1 MSISDL
7 HPRPSPVS
15 VLAEVAASLRELDA
29 TWWTH
34 QSDDDLVAAA
44 ELVEHARTALAAV
57 QAGAIAE
64 ADQRDLATQKLHY
77 GSTGDWLTHLGGL
90 RKGEGRRLV
99 ARAHALSGSLAT
111 TREAMAAG
119 TVSPEQADVIV
130 RSIDA
135 LPSGTAVRARG
146 EVALLE
152 HAGSF
157 DATDLARTGRHLV
170 HVVDPDAEDRRLE
183 RQLDREERAAHH
195 TRFLSI
201 TGDGAGGVRLK
212 GRGSAEDGALL
223 KTALLALANPTP
235 ASDPADDEHGEPVR
249 DPHDPR
255 DPRDPRDAGARMWDA
270 LVTTA
275 QHALDTGLPPD
286 SHGAPTRLTLTIA
299 LDQLQ
304 TGLAD
309 PAHPAD
315 SGPLSASSRSRRSG
329 GWPATPRSSPPS
341 SAPDGEPLD
350 VGRTRRPVTQA
361 IWTALV
367 VRDRHCAFPGCD
379 RPPLMCHAHHI
390 RHWVHGGKT
399 SLDNLVLLC
408 GHHHRVLHH
417 TPWQVRINAGD
428 QQPEFHPPPKPG
440 TDTTLDPTPTTT
452 RVTTATR

>member
-29 TWWTH
+29 TWWTN
-34 QSDDDLVAAA
+34 QSDADLVAAA

-235 ASDPADDEHGEPVR
+235 ASDPADDEHGEPV
-249 DPHDPR
+249 
-255 DPRDPRDAGARMWDA
+255 
-270 LVTTA
+270 
-275 QHALDTGLPPD
+275 
-286 SHGAPTRLTLTIA
+286 PTRPTHATRA
-299 LDQLQ
+299 
-304 TGLAD
+304 TYAMPVPGCGTPWSPPPSTPWTPRCPRTPTAPPPGSPSPSPSTNSRRGLAD
-309 PAHPAD
+309 PADSAAVSDLSVATIRRLACDAEIIPAVL
-315 SGPLSASSRSRRSG
+315 GTR
-329 GWPATPRSSPPS
+329 
-341 SAPDGEPLD
+341 GEPLD

-417 TPWQVRINAGD
+417 TPWQVRINPDD

-440 TDTTLDPTPTTT
+440 TDRRWIRHRP
-452 RVTTATR
+452 RRE